1 MRLVLQ
7 GSYDEDFPCLGVDF
21 MQGSYDEACIKGL
34 SIYFYV
40 WEWILYGLV

>member
-1 MRLVLQ
+1 MF
-7 GSYDEDFPCLGVDF
+7 GSGFY
-21 MQGSYDEACIKGL
+21 MGSYDEACIKGL